1 MKNVNCPVFIW
12 EFLLYSSASLVRAL
26 GGIGPLHGDV
36 RILYCRETFQHP
48 TLGHNESVCEH
59 FGKFSGNQAHKHT
72 HTRTH
77 TPIHTRT
84 HTHTHTHIHTH
95 THTRTHTHTHSHTH
109 TVCVSTETQLYC
121 IAYRH
126 MGSIPS
132 HCQYPAALSK
142 HLVLPLWPCLALL
155 PPREC

>member
-84 HTHTHTHIHTH
+84 HTHTQSPMIRPTWKGK
-95 THTRTHTHTHSHTH
+95 
-109 TVCVSTETQLYC
+109 C
-121 IAYRH
+121 
-126 MGSIPS
+126 
-132 HCQYPAALSK
+132 
-142 HLVLPLWPCLALL
+142 PL
-155 PPREC
+155 RIQTM